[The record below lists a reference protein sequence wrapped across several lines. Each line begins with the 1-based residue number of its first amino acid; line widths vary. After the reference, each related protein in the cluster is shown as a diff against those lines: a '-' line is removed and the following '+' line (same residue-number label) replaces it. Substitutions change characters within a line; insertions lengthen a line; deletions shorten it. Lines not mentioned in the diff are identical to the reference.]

1 MIEPGLERLAAEV
14 AAGPGLRL
22 RQGAV
27 VAVSSYGLTVTIGG
41 STEQV
46 TGVKYLGS
54 YAPRV
59 GAHVWLVT
67 DGSDIF
73 AIGHIA
79 PRGVPALRVTGPAQA
94 VANATLQALSFNAEV
109 GTDPWGMWAASPNN
123 TRITVPYAGWWAFTT
138 NVAFVANATGVR
150 GCMLRLNGSSTI
162 GMARYDAS
170 ATGTANLS
178 VFSGPVSLA
187 ANDYVEVAVDQTS
200 GAPLDATPSFGV
212 HYIGPAE

>member
-1 MIEPGLERLAAEV
+1 MDAIDRLAGQV
-14 AAGPGLRL
+14 STRPDLRI
-22 RQGAV
+22 RQGEV
-27 VAVSSYGLTVTIGG
+27 IAVSSYGLTVTIGG

-46 TGVKYLGS
+46 AGVKYLGS
-54 YAPRV
+54 YSPRV

-67 DGSDIF
+67 DGSDMF

-79 PRGVPALRVTGPAQA
+79 PRGTPALRITGPAQA

-109 GTDPWGMWAASPNN
+109 GTDPWNMWASSPNN

-170 ATGTANLS
+170 ATGTSNLS
-178 VFSGPVSLA
+178 VFSGPASLA

-200 GAPLDATPSFGV
+200 GAPLDATPTFTV
-212 HYIGPAE
+212 QYIGPAE

>member
-1 MIEPGLERLAAEV
+1 MDPVQWLAAHMNSS
-14 AAGPGLRL
+14 PGVRF
-22 RQGAV
+22 RQGEV
-27 VAVSSYGLTVTIGG
+27 VSVSSYGLTLKVAG
-41 STEQV
+41 STQQI

-54 YAPRV
+54 YAPRA

-67 DGSDIF
+67 DGSDMF

-94 VANATLQALSFNAEV
+94 VASGTLQALSFNAEV

-123 TRITVPYAGWWAFTT
+123 TRITVPYAGWWSFTA
-138 NVAFVANATGVR
+138 NVSFVANATGVR
-150 GCMLRLNGSSTI
+150 GCMLRLNNSSTL
-162 GMARYDAS
+162 GMSRFAAAGAGTSNAS
-170 ATGTANLS
+170 VA
-178 VFSGPVSLA
+178 SGPVSLA

-212 HYIGPAE
+212 HYVGPAE